1 MISLLEVGKEQRLL
15 LAMMASVWRKQSIDP
30 QLTESLLNG
39 LNEMEGH
46 VEFCSALLTM
56 PFKEIFGMFGE
67 NTIED
72 EDSVLKH
79 MHLNALEHIQTT
91 FADNVEVVKSAMT
104 SDSAIG
110 IYFYFSNTFIFHS
123 FNYRNV

>member
-30 QLTESLLNG
+30 QLTESLLVG

-79 MHLNALEHIQTT
+79 MHLHALEHIQTT
-91 FADNVEVVKSAMT
+91 FVDNVEVVKSAMA

-110 IYFYFSNTFIFHS
+110 IYFL
-123 FNYRNV
+123 